1 MTPEDI
7 DVMARTIFGEARGE
21 PLEGKIAVAWV
32 IKNRADNPS
41 WWGDSIFSV
50 CKKPFQFSAW
60 NQGDPNRPK
69 MICVTPQDEAFSECL
84 MVTAGVLTR
93 NYPDITGS
101 ANHYCTKNLNPPWS
115 KGKEPVAFVG
125 NHKFYRL

>member
-1 MTPEDI
+1 MTPEDL
-7 DVMARTIFGEARGE
+7 DTMARTLWGEARGE

-50 CKKPFQFSAW
+50 CKKPFQFSCW
-60 NQGDPNRPK
+60 NMGDPNRSK
-69 MICVTPQDEAFSECL
+69 LICVTPQDAMFRDCL

-93 NYPDITGS
+93 NYPDITGG
-101 ANHYCTKNLNPPWS
+101 ANHYHAKAISPKWAQ
-115 KGKEPVAFVG
+115 GKEPSAKKGTHLFF
-125 NHKFYRL
+125 NL